1 MKRFAFQFLGTMLAF
16 QLASPVLAQAVS
28 TPVPLQQ
35 RAARSNPHAAE
46 EMLLATALADSRV
59 VAVGDHGTVVLSDD
73 GGKTF
78 RQAKAVPTRVTLNG
92 VSFSDARNGWAS
104 GHWGTIIRTVDGGET
119 WTLQRTD
126 TQTDRP
132 LFAIHAIDARHGVA
146 VGLWSLLLTTQDGG
160 QHWQEVSLQAP
171 PDGGKADRNLL
182 GIFASGSTLYVAA
195 ERGAVLR
202 SSDFGNSWT
211 YLMTGYGGSFWT
223 GTALKDGGLLVGGL
237 RGTIYRSA
245 DAGKTWHAVESG
257 TQSSVTG
264 LSEAGG
270 SVIAVA
276 LDGVVLQS
284 KDNGASFKATQRE
297 DRTSLTSVIASTD
310 GHYAIATSKHGIVAD
325 LIALDRR

>member
-1 MKRFAFQFLGTMLAF
+1 MKRLAFQILGMVLAS
-16 QLASPVLAQAVS
+16 QLASPALAQSGHPSAS
-28 TPVPLQQ
+28 LQQ
-35 RAARSNPHAAE
+35 RDARVNAHATE
-46 EMLLATALADSRV
+46 EVLLATALASSRI

-78 RQAKAVPTRVTLNG
+78 RQAKTVPTRVALNG
-92 VSFSDARNGWAS
+92 VSFSDAQNGWAT

-132 LFAIHAIDARHGVA
+132 LFAIHASDAQHGVA

-182 GIFASGSTLYVAA
+182 GIFSSGSTLYVAA
-195 ERGAVLR
+195 ERGAVLQ

-223 GTALKDGGLLVGGL
+223 GTALKDGSLLVAGL
-237 RGTIYRSA
+237 RGTVYRSA

-257 TQSSVTG
+257 TKSSVTG
-264 LSEAGG
+264 LAEVGD
-270 SVIAVA
+270 SVMAVA

-284 KDNGASFKATQRE
+284 KDHGASFKATQRE
-297 DRTSLTSVIASTD
+297 DRTSLTSVMASANGRD
-310 GHYAIATSKHGIVAD
+310 VIATSKHGIVAD
-325 LIALDRR
+325 LIPLGRH